1 MPVSDQ
7 ITIPAEAAALKDVRA
22 FIRDRLADHTTDDA
36 REDLILAIDEAC
48 ANVIR
53 HREPEITDG
62 EIHLR
67 LHLDGPD
74 VTFQIDAY
82 CSASQMGQVKP
93 RDLEDVRPG
102 GLGMHFIQHA
112 MDRVHFIPDRGHPG
126 SVTLVLE
133 KKLPPP
139 SPPHAR

>member
-22 FIRDRLADHTTDDA
+22 FIRRHLADHTTPDA
-36 REDLILAIDEAC
+36 LEDLVLALDEAC

-53 HREPEITDG
+53 HREPDLTDG

-67 LHLDGPD
+67 LHHNGPA

-112 MDRVHFIPDRGHPG
+112 MDRVRFIPDRGHPG
-126 SVTLVLE
+126 SVTLVLD
-133 KKLPPP
+133 KTLPPP
-139 SPPHAR
+139 AADPAP